1 MNEKAN
7 AFLKKY
13 KRKFLIAGGLLLAV
27 ILAAAVLMGGGSSD
41 PAVTQTAQVERGAIT
56 ETVEAIGVIA
66 AMPSASITWASGGIV
81 SASTLKV
88 GDQVEKGE
96 VLLTLDD
103 SSISPEILQARSS
116 LLEAQA
122 EFEKMTSADTDFQ
135 AALEEVTLQ
144 ETYLANKY
152 SMRHEFYGTD
162 VPDERINTV
171 YASYNKARAE
181 VWELEAAYEKVR
193 NLDEK
198 DPQRTAAY
206 DALQAGI
213 FKRDSQLRL
222 LSQVMGTPYGQR
234 AESFFIAY
242 DQQVAVVA
250 EAHAAYQR
258 LVDKSDEISAAQA
271 NMQALQNTVDQAS
284 IIAPFS
290 GTITAINSLPGNL
303 VSSGDVAV
311 QLDDLSNLTV
321 DLEISQM
328 DVNKISIGQTA
339 QLSFDA
345 IPNAVY
351 SGAVIEISE
360 AGSASNE
367 DAVFGVRVALTDPD
381 DSIKPGFSTTVSII
395 TDQVEDALLVPN
407 SAIQYGEDGST
418 FVMKTAGLS
427 EFTSVPIETGARSD
441 AFTEL
446 VSGDLEEGDKLAV
459 AQVAETTA
467 QLRMGLGRLLRN
479 R

>member
-1 MNEKAN
+1 MNKKAN

-13 KRKFLIAGGLLLAV
+13 KRKFFIAGGLLLTV
-27 ILAAAVLMGGGSSD
+27 MIAAAVLMDGGSD
-41 PAVTQTAQVERGAIT
+41 PAVVQTAQVERGDNT
-56 ETVEAIGVIA
+56 ETIEAIGVIA
-66 AMPSASITWASGGIV
+66 AMPSASITWESGGIV
-81 SASTLKV
+81 SISTLEV

-103 SSISPEILQARSS
+103 SSISPELLQARSS

-122 EFEKMTSADTDFQ
+122 EFKKMISADTDFQ
-135 AALEEVTLQ
+135 AALEEVLLQ
-144 ETYLANKY
+144 ETYLANRY
-152 SMRHEFYGTD
+152 SQRHEFYGTD

-171 YASYNKARAE
+171 YTSYNKARAE

-193 NLDEK
+193 DLDK
-198 DPQRTAAY
+198 KNTQRTAAY

-213 FKRDSQLRL
+213 LKRDSQLRL
-222 LSQVMGTPYGQR
+222 LNQVMGTPYGNR
-234 AESFFIAY
+234 AESFFIGY
-242 DQQVAVVA
+242 DQQAAVVA

-271 NMQALQNTVDQAS
+271 NMQAQQNTVDQAS

-290 GTITAINSLPGNL
+290 GTITAIDSLPGNL
-303 VSSGDVAV
+303 ISSGDVAV

-328 DVNKISIGQTA
+328 DINKISIGQTA
-339 QLSFDA
+339 RLSFDA
-345 IPNAVY
+345 IPNAVF
-351 SGAVIEISE
+351 SGTVIEISE

-381 DSIKPGFSTTVSII
+381 GGIKPGFSTTVSII
-395 TDQVEDALLVPN
+395 TDQVDDALLVPN
-407 SAIQYGEDGST
+407 SAIQYGDDGST
-418 FVMKTAGLS
+418 FVMEAAGLG
-427 EFTSVPIETGARSD
+427 EFISVRIETGARSD
-441 AFTEL
+441 AYTEL

-459 AQVAETTA
+459 AQVKETAA

>member
-1 MNEKAN
+1 MNAK

-13 KRKFLIAGGLLLAV
+13 KRLFFVTGGVLLVV
-27 ILAAAVLMGGGSSD
+27 IITGVVLSGGGIK

-56 ETVEAIGVIA
+56 ETVEAIGVVA
-66 AMPSASITWASGGIV
+66 AMPSASITWESGGIV
-81 SASTLKV
+81 SSSTLKV
-88 GDQVEKGE
+88 GDQVEKGA
-96 VLLTLDD
+96 VLMTLDD
-103 SSISPEILQARSS
+103 SSISSEILQARFS

-122 EFEKMTSADTDFQ
+122 EFEKITSADTDFQ

-144 ETYLANKY
+144 EGYLANKY
-152 SMRHEFYGTD
+152 SMRHEYYASD

-181 VWELEAAYEKVR
+181 VWKLETAYEKVR
-193 NLDEK
+193 RLDKK
-198 DPQRTAAY
+198 DSQRTAAY

-213 FKRDSQLRL
+213 LKRDSQLRL

-234 AESFFIAY
+234 TEGFFIAY

-258 LVDKSDEISAAQA
+258 LIDKSDEISAAQA

-328 DVNKISIGQTA
+328 DVNKFSISQPADLT
-339 QLSFDA
+339 FDA
-345 IPNAVY
+345 IPNAIY

-360 AGSASNE
+360 AGSANDE
-367 DAVFGVRVALTDPD
+367 DAVFKVRVMLTLPD
-381 DSIKPGFSTTVSII
+381 GSIKPGFSTTVSII
-395 TDQVEDALLVPN
+395 TNHVDDALLVPN
-407 SAIQYGEDGST
+407 SAIQYGEDGSA
-418 FVMKTAGLS
+418 FVMEAAGLG
-427 EFTSVPIETGARSD
+427 EFTSIPIKTGARSD

-446 VSGDLEEGDKLAV
+446 VSGDLAEGDKLAV
-459 AQVAETTA
+459 AQVAESAA
-467 QLRMGLGRLLRN
+467 QLRMGLGRLLGN